1 MGSSSLSKRVS
12 ALVAPI
18 VGAAVVS
25 LSVFACSS
33 EEAGIPFHGE
43 APALPGFSYDT
54 GMLPGS
60 GPAQVS
66 LKLSAG
72 GPVVVDAEGVA
83 DGGKLTGKPG
93 TGRVKLDVHVKL
105 EGKLKVDTSFKKY
118 DGELPGLSNIDVPIV
133 AEAPFDPFLLDGGSA
148 LVSADVP
155 ETNLPDIPLG
165 SVPGNLR
172 LTIVAGS
179 KLTAKYTGACMAVSG
194 GQATHTGS
202 AVVGGTLQMKGAIV
216 LDLPAPFDKTVDLAQ
231 FSVPIPETTRAIPFG
246 AVAVSSVD
254 DGNQGSG
261 CSGAVGTP
269 DGGVIGEDG
278 AVVTPDGAACDA
290 SNCTGC
296 CRDGVCLGGTSALAC
311 GKPGAACET
320 CPSGAEC
327 SDRACVRVGCD
338 SSNCAGCCQ
347 AGQCVTGTSVSQCGA
362 GGGACQNCGTGN
374 ICSGG
379 TCIATSCQSSCTT
392 GCCSGNTCNTGT
404 SNTACGKAGGA
415 CVSCGAN
422 RTCNAGA
429 CVVDPLKTYDLVLVA
444 ASVPT
449 TNASG
454 NAWDAFSGLPDPYA
468 KVVSTQGAS
477 KHEGQTPFLSDTPN
491 PIWNA
496 TVLTGVTA
504 GELKSSVRIDLF
516 DDDVAVDDTIG
527 GCALVLT
534 DAVFDGT
541 LRNGSCPASAGGVAF
556 TFSYKLIAK

>member
-1 MGSSSLSKRVS
+1 MGSLSLSKRVS

-18 VGAAVVS
+18 VGAVVVS
-25 LSVFACSS
+25 VSVGACSS

-54 GMLPGS
+54 GLIPGS

-83 DGGKLTGKPG
+83 DGGKLTGKAG

-105 EGKLKVDTSFKKY
+105 EGKLKVDTPLKKY
-118 DGELPGLSNIDVPIV
+118 DGEIPGLSNIDVPIV

-216 LDLPAPFDKTVDLAQ
+216 LDLPAPFNKTIDLAQ
-231 FSVPIPETTRAIPFG
+231 FSVPVPESTRAIPFG

-261 CSGAVGTP
+261 CSGTSGTP

-296 CRDGVCLGGTSALAC
+296 CRDGVCLSGTSAMAC

-327 SDRACVRVGCD
+327 SERACVRVGCD
-338 SSNCAGCCQ
+338 ASNCAGCCQ
-347 AGQCVTGTSVSQCGA
+347 AGQCLTGSSVTQCGA

-374 ICSGG
+374 VCSGG

-404 SNTACGKAGGA
+404 SNTACGKAGAA

-422 RTCNAGA
+422 RTCTAGA
-429 CVVDPLKTYDLVLVA
+429 CVVDPVKTFDLVLVA
-444 ASVPT
+444 ASVPPL
-449 TNASG
+449 NASG
-454 NAWDAFSGLPDPYA
+454 SSWDAFSGLPDPYA

-477 KHEGQTPFLSDTPN
+477 KHEGQTPSLSDTPN

-496 TVLTGVTA
+496 VVLSGVTA
-504 GELKSSVRIDLF
+504 GELKSSVRIDMF
-516 DDDVAVDDTIG
+516 DEDVAVDDTIG
-527 GCALVLT
+527 GCSLVLT
-534 DAVFDGT
+534 DAMFDGT
-541 LRNGSCPASAGGVAF
+541 LRNGSCAASAGGVAF
-556 TFSYKLIAK
+556 SFSYKLIAK